1 MEFHKWLIKRAVK
14 KIFRF
19 VLAPVRRVCRNRD
32 GVMQTDGRH
41 EVPNEILLGMVR
53 DAIREGHT
61 ATIWVKGYSMRPFLE
76 HMRDKVVLAPITSPL
91 AEGDAV
97 LAEIAPGH
105 YVLHRIIKIDGEHV
119 TLMGDGNLRG
129 TEQCLTK
136 DVAGIV
142 TDYVRPKRTLK
153 ATDPKLIS
161 RIRMWRKL
169 LPCRR
174 LLLLIYKST
183 I

>member
-14 KIFRF
+14 KILRF
-19 VLAPVRRVCRNRD
+19 TLAPVRRVCRKRD
-32 GVMQTDGRH
+32 GVVQTDGRH
-41 EVPNEILLGMVR
+41 EVPNEVLLGMVR
-53 DAIREGHT
+53 DAVREGHT
-61 ATIWVKGYSMRPFLE
+61 ATIWVKGFSMRPFLE
-76 HMRDKVVLAPITSPL
+76 HMRDKVILAPVTQPL

-97 LAEIAPGH
+97 LAEITPDK
-105 YVLHRIIKIDGEHV
+105 YVLHRIIRIEGEHI

-129 TEQCLTK
+129 TEQCLVK

-142 TDYVRPKRTLK
+142 TDYVRPNRTLK
-153 ATDPKLIS
+153 ATDPKLIH